1 MPSGLWTPTQF
12 ERFED
17 SIPTS
22 SECAI
27 VLTDQGRAYAKFMR
41 RTEATHGLACEVIG
55 TSLADALGL
64 KTFDWAIVMASPD
77 DDYELCNSGTIIPG
91 PAFVT
96 RESPGLQ
103 WDGTRQTLSQIQNPD
118 DIALLV
124 LLDTWILN
132 CDRYHPTPAH
142 TRCNHDNVWL
152 EKLEVAPPVLVAYDH
167 THCLSCG
174 HPLTSAVQVIDRVQC
189 EDIFGRFPQF
199 TPFITKSNV
208 QAALDRLGH
217 VRDDRIKAIVA
228 SVPRQ
233 WGIDTAT
240 REAISKLLIQRKQFL
255 FNMFLRKMFPQEEFE
270 L

>member
-1 MPSGLWTPTQF
+1 MPSGIWKPTRF
-12 ERFED
+12 ERFEA

-41 RTEATHGLACEVIG
+41 KSEAPHGLACELIG

-64 KTFDWAIVMASPD
+64 KTLDWSVMMATPD
-77 DDYELCNSGTIIPG
+77 DDYELCTSGHIIPG

-96 RESPGLQ
+96 RESFGAS
-103 WDGTRQTLSQIQNPD
+103 WDGTEQTLAHVQNPE
-118 DIALLV
+118 DIPLLV

-132 CDRYHPTPAH
+132 CDRYHPTTAH
-142 TRCNHDNVWL
+142 TRCNRDNVWL
-152 EKLEVAPPVLVAYDH
+152 EKSEAASPLLVAYDH

-174 HPLTSAVQVIDRVQC
+174 HPLTSALQVIDRVKC
-189 EDIFGRFPQF
+189 DDIFGRFPEF
-199 TPFITKSNV
+199 DAFVTRDNIK
-208 QAALDRLGH
+208 AALERLARIG
-217 VRDDRIKAIVA
+217 DDRIKAIVS

-240 REAISKLLIQRKQFL
+240 RDAISKLLVQRKQFL
-255 FNMFLRKMFPQEEFE
+255 FHAFLSKMFPQEEFG